1 MVDEQLRGCLGT
13 FVDLRLTDL
22 GLGGNQMS
30 GQGLTR
36 VDVWM
41 GIVTWGNY

>member
-1 MVDEQLRGCLGT
+1 MADEQLRGYLGT

-22 GLGGNQMS
+22 GMGGNQMS
-30 GQGLTR
+30 GQGLIR

-41 GIVTWGNY
+41 GVVT